1 MNVAI
6 TVHWNDGD
14 ETINFDNE
22 DDAKGFVDS
31 LSKVGSVPYTW
42 IKDGEQDG

>member
-1 MNVAI
+1 MSVSI
-6 TVHWNDGD
+6 TVHWDDGD

-22 DDAKGFVDS
+22 DDAKGYVDS

-42 IKDGEQDG
+42 SKDGDGE

>member
-1 MNVAI
+1 MKVSIA
-6 TVHWNDGD
+6 VHWDDGD
-14 ETINFDNE
+14 EIINFDNE

-42 IKDGEQDG
+42 IKDGEHE

>member
-1 MNVAI
+1 MSVEI

-22 DDAKGFVDS
+22 DDAKGFVNS
-31 LSKVGSVPYTW
+31 LSKVGSVLYIWT
-42 IKDGEQDG
+42 KDSDQE